1 MCETQRAHR
10 KGSNF
15 WWTVELG
22 RLHTISTRTSG
33 NGRLQNMTLDS
44 GRLGWLIVVFV
55 SLETVVDRDSEEDLS
70 WLGLCDRLMN
80 RMISVWEV
88 RSGEFSPV

>member
-1 MCETQRAHR
+1 MEDGNDLCETQRAHR

-33 NGRLQNMTLDS
+33 NGRLQNMPLDS

-55 SLETVVDRDSEEDLS
+55 SLETVVV
-70 WLGLCDRLMN
+70 RLL
-80 RMISVWEV
+80 
-88 RSGEFSPV
+88 RSLQGSQICNKIEMLEMAL

>member
-1 MCETQRAHR
+1 
-10 KGSNF
+10 
-15 WWTVELG
+15 
-22 RLHTISTRTSG
+22 
-33 NGRLQNMTLDS
+33 MTLDS